1 MTDKMREEF
10 EAWALKDFGLRAA
23 HFAKDSEGDY
33 LNYPTQCYFQVWQ
46 ASREALVI
54 ELPDAIDAK
63 PYACFEGGWNDMR
76 DEAVEAITAAGLKVK
91 P

>member
-1 MTDKMREEF
+1 MNEQIKAQNEF
-10 EAWALKDFGLRAA
+10 EAWASKDFGLRPS
-23 HFAKDSEGDY
+23 HFTKDSEGDY

-54 ELPDAIDAK
+54 ELPNRDGVNMYGADVLEI
-63 PYACFEGGWNDMR
+63 NDVR
-76 DEAVEAITAAGLKVK
+76 KSIEAAGLKVK